1 MKWEKEYRPLFEQIV
16 PEQFE
21 TRCYAGRFRRRAEFY
36 MRGKVKSISG
46 AGVMIRKLQKTDID
60 TVSQI
65 WLDANR
71 DAHDFIPAEY
81 WENNFL
87 PVKKMLLQA
96 EVYVYMDECKNEIEG
111 FVGLD
116 QEYIAGIF
124 VRKEARSGGIGKALL
139 DFVKEKKQELT
150 LNVYRKNERAV
161 RFYEREGFQIIDRT
175 VDKSTDEK
183 EYLMKWKGKGSIC

>member
-1 MKWEKEYRPLFEQIV
+1 
-16 PEQFE
+16 
-21 TRCYAGRFRRRAEFY
+21 
-36 MRGKVKSISG
+36 
-46 AGVMIRKLQKTDID
+46 MIRELQKTDID

-87 PVKKMLLQA
+87 LVKKMLLQA
-96 EVYVYMDECKNEIEG
+96 EVYVYMDERKNRIEG

>member
-1 MKWEKEYRPLFEQIV
+1 
-16 PEQFE
+16 
-21 TRCYAGRFRRRAEFY
+21 
-36 MRGKVKSISG
+36 
-46 AGVMIRKLQKTDID
+46 MIRKLQKTDID

-87 PVKKMLLQA
+87 PVKEMLLQA
-96 EVYVYMDECKNEIEG
+96 EVYVYTDECINETEG
-111 FVGLD
+111 FIGLD

-124 VRKEARSGGIGKALL
+124 VRKGARSEGIGKALL

-161 RFYEREGFQIIDRT
+161 RFYEREGFHIIERT
-175 VDKSTDEK
+175 TDESTDEK
-183 EYLMKWKGKGSIC
+183 EYLMRWKGKGSIC

>member
-1 MKWEKEYRPLFEQIV
+1 
-16 PEQFE
+16 
-21 TRCYAGRFRRRAEFY
+21 
-36 MRGKVKSISG
+36 
-46 AGVMIRKLQKTDID
+46 MIRKLQKTDID

-87 PVKKMLLQA
+87 PVKEMLLQA
-96 EVYVYMDECKNEIEG
+96 EVYVYIDECKNEIEG
-111 FVGLD
+111 FVGMD

>member
-1 MKWEKEYRPLFEQIV
+1 
-16 PEQFE
+16 
-21 TRCYAGRFRRRAEFY
+21 
-36 MRGKVKSISG
+36 
-46 AGVMIRKLQKTDID
+46 MIRKLQKTDID

-87 PVKKMLLQA
+87 PIKEMLLQA
-96 EVYVYMDECKNEIEG
+96 EVYVYTDECINETEG
-111 FVGLD
+111 FIGLD

-124 VRKEARSGGIGKALL
+124 VRKEARSEGIGKALL

-161 RFYEREGFQIIDRT
+161 RFYEREGFYIIERT
-175 VDKSTDEK
+175 TDESTDEK
-183 EYLMKWKGKGSIC
+183 EYLMRWKGKGSIC

>member
-1 MKWEKEYRPLFEQIV
+1 
-16 PEQFE
+16 
-21 TRCYAGRFRRRAEFY
+21 
-36 MRGKVKSISG
+36 
-46 AGVMIRKLQKTDID
+46 MIRELQKTDID

-96 EVYVYMDECKNEIEG
+96 EVYVYMDERKNRIEG

-183 EYLMKWKGKGSIC
+183 EYLMKWKGKERDQYADCCHREITSGQNL

>member
-1 MKWEKEYRPLFEQIV
+1 
-16 PEQFE
+16 
-21 TRCYAGRFRRRAEFY
+21 
-36 MRGKVKSISG
+36 
-46 AGVMIRKLQKTDID
+46 MIRKLQKTDID

-87 PVKKMLLQA
+87 PVKEMLLQA
-96 EVYVYMDECKNEIEG
+96 EVYVYIDECKNEIEG

-124 VRKEARSGGIGKALL
+124 IRKEARSGGIGKALL
-139 DFVKEKKQELT
+139 DFVKGKKQELT
-150 LNVYRKNERAV
+150 LNVYQKNERAV
-161 RFYEREGFQIIDRT
+161 RFYEREGFQIIDRSI
-175 VDKSTDEK
+175 DKSTAEK

>member
-1 MKWEKEYRPLFEQIV
+1 
-16 PEQFE
+16 
-21 TRCYAGRFRRRAEFY
+21 
-36 MRGKVKSISG
+36 
-46 AGVMIRKLQKTDID
+46 MIRKLQKTDID

-87 PVKKMLLQA
+87 PVKEMLLQA
-96 EVYVYMDECKNEIEG
+96 EVYVYIDECKNEIEG
-111 FVGLD
+111 FVGMD

-124 VRKEARSGGIGKALL
+124 VRKEVRSEGIGKALL

-161 RFYEREGFQIIDRT
+161 RFYEREEFQIIDRT

>member
-1 MKWEKEYRPLFEQIV
+1 
-16 PEQFE
+16 
-21 TRCYAGRFRRRAEFY
+21 
-36 MRGKVKSISG
+36 
-46 AGVMIRKLQKTDID
+46 MIRELQKTDID

-81 WENNFL
+81 WENNFF

>member
-1 MKWEKEYRPLFEQIV
+1 
-16 PEQFE
+16 
-21 TRCYAGRFRRRAEFY
+21 
-36 MRGKVKSISG
+36 
-46 AGVMIRKLQKTDID
+46 MIRELQKTDID

-96 EVYVYMDECKNEIEG
+96 EVYVYMDERKNRIEG

-161 RFYEREGFQIIDRT
+161 RFYEREGFKIIDRT

>member
-1 MKWEKEYRPLFEQIV
+1 
-16 PEQFE
+16 
-21 TRCYAGRFRRRAEFY
+21 
-36 MRGKVKSISG
+36 
-46 AGVMIRKLQKTDID
+46 MIRELQKTDID

-96 EVYVYMDECKNEIEG
+96 EVYVYMDERKNRIEG

-161 RFYEREGFQIIDRT
+161 RFYERERFH
-175 VDKSTDEK
+175 VVEMAADKNTAEK
-183 EYLMKWKGKGSIC
+183 EYLMRWDKKGKGSIC